1 MSGVLFSATKFPL
14 LRINEKPQDREY
26 AMTTQKFDPV
36 REFANLRD
44 TFSRTLG
51 QSVFSVTGGIF
62 PLVDIYET
70 DEEVVV
76 RTAPLDGKL
85 ENVEVTMDDDLL
97 MIGGET
103 LPDQDYAEGAYL
115 QRERRFGKFSR
126 ALRIT
131 RPVKA
136 DEARAE
142 FKKGVLT
149 ITLPKIKDA
158 ETKDDPA
165 DE

>member
-1 MSGVLFSATKFPL
+1 
-14 LRINEKPQDREY
+14 
-26 AMTTQKFDPV
+26 MTTQKFDPV
-36 REFANLRD
+36 KEFANLRD

-51 QSVFSVTGGIF
+51 QGMFSVTGGVF

-70 DEEVVV
+70 DADIVI

-85 ENVEVTMDDDLL
+85 ESVEVSMDDDLL

-103 LPDQDYAEGAYL
+103 LPEQDYPEGSFL

-126 ALRIT
+126 ALRIP

-142 FKKGVLT
+142 FKKGILT
-149 ITLPKIKDA
+149 ITLPKINEPDT
-158 ETKDDPA
+158 EDDLVGESSA

>member
-1 MSGVLFSATKFPL
+1 
-14 LRINEKPQDREY
+14 
-26 AMTTQKFDPV
+26 MTTRRFDPV

-51 QSVFSVTGGIF
+51 QSVQTVAGGIY

-70 DEEVVV
+70 DQEVIV

-85 ENVEVTMDDDLL
+85 ENVEVTMEEDLL
-97 MIGGET
+97 LIGGET
-103 LPDQDYAEGAYL
+103 FPEYDHPEESFL

-126 ALRIT
+126 ALRIP

-142 FKKGVLT
+142 FKKGILT
-149 ITLPKIKDA
+149 VTLPKVESTQP
-158 ETKDDPA
+158 ETPGGQTK
-165 DE
+165 E